1 MLPCF
6 CSEVF
11 TAVAGVTF
19 RSGNAG
25 FRGSLMRVGNC
36 IFARHVFLSVS
47 HTVYDL
53 RIVDNLPGFSQDC
66 ARIRLDT
73 CEFAVSGLV
82 HHFLSRLD
90 EEMVWMDMVIC
101 AQSALDYWRSL
112 AGAEFLGPSGC
123 PWDSLREPRSC
134 DDTSRSAADALV
146 DLGLRAPLDLLYPS
160 AGQRRTSSIVRGH
173 AFGNPLP
180 DDELCRIGPGL
191 YVCSPRAAFCQLSTM
206 LDGVDLLLV
215 GLELCGTFVMSPAS
229 SAGFLGTSSPLLGV
243 DDLREVI
250 SWDTPLVPSRRKK
263 LERVV
268 NQLAGGSNSP
278 AESAV
283 FTMFTLPTSSGG
295 LMVPG
300 MLLNE
305 PVVLED
311 DAARIAGCRT
321 LRPDF
326 YYPAARTVGEY
337 KSRMF
342 HPEGTWTNDDRRLDA
357 FASMGLH
364 TFSLNNE
371 RVKKLDELVAIGRT
385 IAGRMGKRA
394 YPPTSQQLGMR
405 RSLHRRLFSARGPRT
420 CSV

>member
-1 MLPCF
+1 
-6 CSEVF
+6 
-11 TAVAGVTF
+11 
-19 RSGNAG
+19 
-25 FRGSLMRVGNC
+25 
-36 IFARHVFLSVS
+36 
-47 HTVYDL
+47 
-53 RIVDNLPGFSQDC
+53 
-66 ARIRLDT
+66 
-73 CEFAVSGLV
+73 
-82 HHFLSRLD
+82 
-90 EEMVWMDMVIC
+90 MDMVIC

-191 YVCSPRAAFCQLSTM
+191 YVCSPRVAFCQLSTM

-268 NQLAGGSNSP
+268 NQLTGGSNSP